1 MNKTVKVY
9 TLPRCVN
16 CNQTKAALRK
26 RGIAYEEVPLASNPK
41 LVEGFKA
48 QGFKSAPIV
57 TYGDHIWSG
66 YDERKIEEIA
76 NEINPS

>member
-1 MNKTVKVY
+1 MQTIKIH
-9 TLPRCVN
+9 TLPACVN
-16 CNQTKAALRK
+16 CSKTKNDFRA
-26 RGIAYEEVPLASNPK
+26 RGIAYEEIPLVDNPE
-41 LVEGFKA
+41 LVEAFKA
-48 QGFKSAPIV
+48 QGFKAAPIV